1 MLSDFYELSLD
12 ELVRGIDINDV
23 RDKGITSQQLTYIE
37 SNIRQFKD
45 LIKSIWYSMAVLG
58 WVIIGIV
65 AVAII
70 LQLLTR

>member
-1 MLSDFYELSLD
+1 MSDFYELSLD

>member
-12 ELVRGIDINDV
+12 ELVRGIDVNDV
-23 RDKGITSQQLTYIE
+23 RGKGITSQQLSYIE